1 MKRGFM
7 TTESDETIT
16 CVSCMTQN
24 RQEDAFCQKCGYPIG
39 ATANL
44 DPLQTIQT
52 EGLLLRK
59 ALEGR
64 PKPIVLLGVWILFLP
79 VLLVGAGGAIY
90 FVMNPRG
97 YADVIFFGA
106 LLGLA
111 YLAFIVLYR
120 VTKNYL
126 TIPKR

>member
-1 MKRGFM
+1 MKHTFM

-16 CVSCMTQN
+16 CVSCLTQN
-24 RQEDAFCQKCGYPIG
+24 SQADAACRKCGYPIG

-64 PKPIVLLGVWILFLP
+64 PKLIVLLGVWILFLP
-79 VLLVGAGGAIY
+79 VLVVGAGGALY
-90 FVMNPRG
+90 FVMNPRS
-97 YADVIFFGA
+97 YSDVIFFGA
-106 LLGLA
+106 LLGLS
-111 YLAFIVLYR
+111 YIAFLVLYR
-120 VTKNYL
+120 ITRNYL